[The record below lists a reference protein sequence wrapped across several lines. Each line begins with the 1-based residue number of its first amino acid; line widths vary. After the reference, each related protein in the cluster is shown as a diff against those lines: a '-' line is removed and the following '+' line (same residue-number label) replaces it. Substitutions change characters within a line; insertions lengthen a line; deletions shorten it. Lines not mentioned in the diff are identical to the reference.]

1 MTIGIVGA
9 GEVGS
14 ACLFATLMRGFA
26 DEVILVDRNP
36 KKGAGLVTDMQ
47 YGVALSSPT
56 TLRVG
61 DYADLKNAS
70 LVMITVGINEKTGG
84 ATDRSD
90 PSGRL
95 KLLATNAG
103 IYRDVITKI
112 EQASPNALVLVVTD
126 PPDPLAQLA
135 GEIIGNKRV
144 LSAGTFL
151 DSLRFQWHLAHYFGV
166 HPFSVEAH
174 VLGEHG
180 TSEVFLWSSARIG
193 GSSLKQLG
201 FKESLRQE
209 MERQV
214 RYANITIIEGISA
227 SQYGIGM
234 ACARIAEMVLRDER
248 CVIPIGSYHERY
260 KTVLSLPSV
269 IGKEGI
275 VRVID
280 PEKTQEEDAALQKSA
295 EAIYSAYKT
304 I

>member
-1 MTIGIVGA
+1 MIVGIVGA
-9 GEVGS
+9 GGVGS

-26 DEVILVDRNP
+26 HEVILVDRNH
-36 KKGAGLVTDMQ
+36 KKAEGLVTDMQ
-47 YGVALSSPT
+47 YGIALSSST
-56 TLRVG
+56 TARVG
-61 DYADLKNAS
+61 DYADLKDAS
-70 LVMITVGINEKTGG
+70 VVMVTVGINEKTGG

-95 KLLATNAG
+95 RLLATNAG
-103 IYRDVITKI
+103 IYREVITNIK
-112 EQASPNALVLVVTD
+112 QAAPHALVLVVTD

-135 GEIIGNKRV
+135 GEIIGHKRV

-151 DSLRFQWHLAHYFGV
+151 DSLRFQWHLARYFGV
-166 HPFSVEAH
+166 HPFSVQAR

-180 TSEVFLWSSARIG
+180 TSEVFLWSSVKIG
-193 GSSLKQLG
+193 GASLKELG
-201 FKESLRQE
+201 FKDDLRAE
-209 MERQV
+209 IERQV

-234 ACARIAEMVLRDER
+234 ACARIAEIILRDER

-269 IGKEGI
+269 VGKEGVI
-275 VRVID
+275 RVID
-280 PEKTQEEDAALQKSA
+280 PEKTKEEEASLEKSA
-295 EAIYSAYKT
+295 ESLRNAYKS